1 MNAKNRQYWR
11 QKMIQPARS
20 LSYWCL
26 MDTLCPWQKIKCDWL
41 ELEWMKMK
49 SISKNL
55 FFFLQTYS
63 QQQCPQHTILSF
75 SAEFNF
81 TAALLSMPLET
92 PQEDLVWHYYHR
104 LWLWTWTA
112 DWRRSCRAPCSADN
126 CASHPRWPWQTLP
139 QQILLGYHDSDPG
152 TCLPQY
158 VGIKRW

>member
-1 MNAKNRQYWR
+1 MPRTDSTEDKRWY
-11 QKMIQPARS
+11 S
-20 LSYWCL
+20 LHVHWVIGAWWI
-26 MDTLCPWQKIKCDWL
+26 LCALGRKLNVID

-81 TAALLSMPLET
+81 TAALLSMPLKT
-92 PQEDLVWHYYHR
+92 PQEDLVCHYYHR

-139 QQILLGYHDSDPG
+139 QQIPLGYHDSDPG
-152 TCLPQY
+152 TCLP
-158 VGIKRW
+158 